1 MPSTDGGAGQPRLAA
16 AVLVAGIIA
25 LAFNLR
31 PAITSL
37 PPVFP
42 ELASRLGLSSAAVT
56 ALATIPVVC
65 FGVFSGLAARL
76 SRRFGDEQALLAAL
90 IVLAVSPG
98 TCAAVSPTSRC
109 SPRQLSRPAPSR
121 S

>member
-1 MPSTDGGAGQPRLAA
+1 MA
-16 AVLVAGIIA
+16 LVTGITA

-42 ELASRLGLSSAAVT
+42 ELAATLGLSAAAVT
-56 ALATIPVVC
+56 ALATVPVVC

-76 SRRFGDEQALLAAL
+76 SRRFGDEQALFAALLVLAA
-90 IVLAVSPG
+90 AWR
-98 TCAAVSPTSRC
+98 CAAAFRTLRC
-109 SPRQLSRPAPSR
+109 FPRQLSRPVPSR